1 MFPGWHGAPGTY
13 LLEFG
18 GRGEMIECK
27 IESIRV
33 SLVTQHR
40 VVILKEVKPE
50 GAERYLPIWIGPYEA
65 DAIALELQEV
75 PMQRPFTHDLLRSI
89 VGELGAR
96 VTHILINDLRDDTF
110 YARIVLD
117 ADGRHAEVDSRPS
130 DAIALAVRVKCPI
143 YVDEVVL
150 ERAGVTLEGE
160 LEADE
165 PSNLP
170 DGEALSGAEGVDDDS
185 LSVFR
190 DFINSLDMDDL
201 GRSGEGPGKG

>member
-1 MFPGWHGAPGTY
+1 
-13 LLEFG
+13 
-18 GRGEMIECK
+18 MIECK

-40 VVILKEVKPE
+40 VVILKEVKIE
-50 GAERYLPIWIGPYEA
+50 GSERYLPIWIGPYEA

-89 VGELGAR
+89 VGELQAR
-96 VTHILINDLRDDTF
+96 VTHILINELRDDTF

-117 ADGRHAEVDSRPS
+117 ANGRHAEVDSRPS

-143 YVDEVVL
+143 YVDDGVL
-150 ERAGVTLEGE
+150 ERAGVTLDSETE
-160 LEADE
+160 SEE
-165 PSNLP
+165 PAQVP
-170 DGEALSGAEGVDDDS
+170 DGEALPRAERVDDDS

-201 GRSGEGPGKG
+201 GRAGDGPKQ